1 MFTKCRQ
8 VNYSKIHGDLMKL
21 LQNTSEKL
29 IFLSFS
35 ISGQSL
41 QELGKEKTSQKAVE
55 NNTQQFLKSLNI
67 IETKLS
73 EQINYLT
80 QVSTGQP
87 HEGSGYASAKV
98 LQMAWHR
105 IQHAR
110 SRVRELDES
119 KNKYVHAAARHQ
131 RQSTGHSAPLNTAA
145 PSPTQPTAQQNS
157 PAIASSAG
165 ETSSISTPSTPTAPS
180 APTTTSVSSPAP
192 SSGPGS
198 VPTTSA

>member
-1 MFTKCRQ
+1 M
-8 VNYSKIHGDLMKL
+8 
-21 LQNTSEKL
+21 
-29 IFLSFS
+29 
-35 ISGQSL
+35 
-41 QELGKEKTSQKAVE
+41 E

-119 KNKYVHAAARHQ
+119 KSKYVQIAARHQ
-131 RQSTGHSAPLNTAA
+131 RQGVPAAVPPTAA
-145 PSPTQPTAQQNS
+145 GTTTTAPVTTGKPTPSPGQATPPNLT
-157 PAIASSAG
+157 PLTTTG
-165 ETSSISTPSTPTAPS
+165 PETTPT
-180 APTTTSVSSPAP
+180 PTTTSTP
-192 SSGPGS
+192 
-198 VPTTSA
+198 PTTSS

>member
-1 MFTKCRQ
+1 M
-8 VNYSKIHGDLMKL
+8 
-21 LQNTSEKL
+21 
-29 IFLSFS
+29 
-35 ISGQSL
+35 
-41 QELGKEKTSQKAVE
+41 GKEKTSQKAVE

-110 SRVRELDES
+110 SRVRELDDS
-119 KNKYVHAAARHQ
+119 KNKYMQAAARQQ
-131 RQSTGHSAPLNTAA
+131 RQNAPITSTAA
-145 PSPTQPTAQQNS
+145 PSPGQPIPPNLA
-157 PAIASSAG
+157 PIAGSAP
-165 ETSSISTPSTPTAPS
+165 ETTS
-180 APTTTSVSSPAP
+180 APTSTVATTSS
-192 SSGPGS
+192 
-198 VPTTSA
+198 

>member
-1 MFTKCRQ
+1 M
-8 VNYSKIHGDLMKL
+8 
-21 LQNTSEKL
+21 
-29 IFLSFS
+29 
-35 ISGQSL
+35 
-41 QELGKEKTSQKAVE
+41 ELGKEKTSQKAAE

-119 KNKYVHAAARHQ
+119 KNKYLQAAT
-131 RQSTGHSAPLNTAA
+131 RQ
-145 PSPTQPTAQQNS
+145 QQNRQ
-157 PAIASSAG
+157 
-165 ETSSISTPSTPTAPS
+165 TLS
-180 APTTTSVSSPAP
+180 APTGSAATASTTSNAISGNAAP
-192 SSGPGS
+192 
-198 VPTTSA
+198 TSNTSKI

>member
-1 MFTKCRQ
+1 MLE
-8 VNYSKIHGDLMKL
+8 I
-21 LQNTSEKL
+21 
-29 IFLSFS
+29 ISFRP
-35 ISGQSL
+35 GQSL

-67 IETKLS
+67 IESKLS
-73 EQINYLT
+73 EQLNYLT

-119 KNKYVHAAARHQ
+119 KSKYVQLAARHQ
-131 RQSTGHSAPLNTAA
+131 RQVGAPAVMPPASGAAGGAGGGGATTTAATTTTTAKPSPSPSQTAPPNLAPLSTT
-145 PSPTQPTAQQNS
+145 S
-157 PAIASSAG
+157 AS
-165 ETSSISTPSTPTAPS
+165 ETTST
-180 APTTTSVSSPAP
+180 PTTTSTP
-192 SSGPGS
+192 
-198 VPTTSA
+198 PTTSS